1 MKFQIDYNAR
11 LNRIEVEI
19 RDLWTVDTV
28 REFAAASG
36 SKAQQARA
44 IRDDYDVLI
53 DSRDFPVQTNE
64 VADLLPQI
72 AEGGLALTTGR
83 AASVVGSRLN
93 KMQAERTQ
101 THPRLRI
108 FMTMAE
114 AEAWLA
120 RAPDAELQSTASNQR
135 I

>member
-1 MKFQIDYNAR
+1 MKFQIDYDPRRNR
-11 LNRIEVEI
+11 LNVEI
-19 RDLWTVDTV
+19 RDFWTVETV
-28 REFAAASG
+28 RDFAAASG
-36 SKAQQARA
+36 AKAQQARA

-53 DSRDFPVQTNE
+53 DSRDFPVQANE

-101 THPRLRI
+101 SHPRLRI

-120 RAPDAELQSTASNQR
+120 TAPDAELEPTASNQR